1 MASTTRLTRRE
12 FFHDVVAHTRAAL
25 PGDLASFQTY
35 ATMNLVK
42 LHYGQ
47 PRLHY
52 EVWTNA
58 RDNHIEIGLHFED
71 GPESTEAL
79 IGFFDRH
86 IVEIKHEL
94 GPDVELE
101 RWTPSWGHLFTL
113 LPYQPLTEDLAQ
125 EVGKRLARMIAVL
138 QPLLDEASAQVRLS
152 RGQEAGS
159 RRTRRY
165 RRGR

>member
-25 PGDLASFQTY
+25 PAELATFQTY

-52 EVWTNA
+52 EVWANA
-58 RDNHIEIGLHFED
+58 RDNHIEVGLHLED

-79 IGFFDRH
+79 IAFFDRH

-101 RWTPSWGHLFTL
+101 RWTQSWGHLFTL
-113 LPYQPLTEDLAQ
+113 LPYQPLTEDLARD
-125 EVGKRLARMIAVL
+125 VGARLARMIAVL

-152 RGQEAGS
+152 RGQEAG
-159 RRTRRY
+159 RRPRRY
-165 RRGR
+165 RRRR